1 MSNRITVLSILLLAL
16 AFVTD
21 AYAAKDRYEFDDPAQ
36 REAFLKL
43 TAELR
48 CPMCQNQNIA
58 DSDAMIAQ
66 DMRRKV
72 FRLLQE
78 GKSEEEVISY
88 MKSRYGDFIYY
99 QPPVTMGTIWLWLL
113 PIAFAVIAVVV
124 LIVRKQQQRTDSDA
138 EKLAKAERILEQD
151 KS

>member
-1 MSNRITVLSILLLAL
+1 MLFTLLPCIE
-16 AFVTD
+16 
-21 AYAAKDRYEFDDPAQ
+21 AYAAKDRYEFDDPSQ
-36 REAFLKL
+36 RELFLKL

-78 GKSEEEVISY
+78 GKSEEEVISF
-88 MKSRYGDFIYY
+88 MKARYGDFIYY
-99 QPPVTMGTIWLWLL
+99 QPPVTIGTIWLWLL
-113 PIAFAVIAVVV
+113 PAAFAIIALLVVFFQK
-124 LIVRKQQQRTDSDA
+124 KQRSINDST
-138 EKLAKAERILEQD
+138 EKLAQAERILEQD
-151 KS
+151 KL

>member
-1 MSNRITVLSILLLAL
+1 MKGNLAKLAMLFLLSLFFIQ
-16 AFVTD
+16 
-21 AYAAKDRYEFDDPAQ
+21 AYAAKDTYQFTDEAQ
-36 REAFLKL
+36 RTMFLKL
-43 TAELR
+43 TSELR

-78 GKSEEEVISY
+78 GKTEEEVIAY

-99 QPPVTMGTIWLWLL
+99 QPPVTVGTIWLWLI
-113 PIAFAVIAVVV
+113 PIVFAVVA
-124 LIVRKQQQRTDSDA
+124 LLMLFLRKQHSSSKNDA
-138 EKLAKAERILEQD
+138 EKIAQAERILEQD
-151 KS
+151 K

>member
-1 MSNRITVLSILLLAL
+1 MKANMFKF
-16 AFVTD
+16 AFVLLSALFFTQ
-21 AYAAKDRYEFDDPAQ
+21 AYAAKDTYQFSNEAQ
-36 REAFLKL
+36 RESFLKL
-43 TAELR
+43 TSELR

-78 GKSEEEVISY
+78 GKSEEEVIAF

-99 QPPVTMGTIWLWLL
+99 QPPLTIGTVWLWLL
-113 PIAFAVIAVVV
+113 PILFAVLALSILV
-124 LIVRKQQQRTDSDA
+124 LKKRQTSSKYDA
-138 EKLAKAERILEQD
+138 EKLAQAERILEQD